1 MIGDPENTEN
11 LNHIQS
17 RGCAYVIMKSRASAF
32 KAMQELQASRERSSK
47 RKVDWGMF
55 SGIKDSDFADFWD
68 KGQGAAFIPYE
79 KLPQDIQVGIYSE
92 ISFNNISLGAKKA
105 GPWCNDRYWK
115 YARKYAKRPSGMTSS
130 EIRNYNFQ
138 TQTATLNTNM
148 DMDMDMDVDK
158 GMIW

>member
-17 RGCAYVIMKSRASAF
+17 RGCAYVIMKTRASAF

-68 KGQGAAFIPYE
+68 KSQGAAFIPYD
-79 KLPQDIQVGIYSE
+79 KLPEDIQVRLYKTIC
-92 ISFNNISLGAKKA
+92 FNDNLTRS
-105 GPWCNDRYWK
+105 
-115 YARKYAKRPSGMTSS
+115 
-130 EIRNYNFQ
+130 
-138 TQTATLNTNM
+138 
-148 DMDMDMDVDK
+148 
-158 GMIW
+158 